1 MLSSNINYEKAVIGW
16 LLIGED
22 VEEIL
27 RILEYTDFY
36 FKSNQDI
43 YRTIK
48 KMYEKNINI
57 DIFVVISE
65 LEKINKLETIGG
77 EEYLKSLSINTT
89 TKHYSEYYAKELK
102 NLAIRRNLDEKLAK
116 AREDIFVNEN
126 IDEVLENIEYEIL
139 EEETRIIQSLINEQV
154 EYYENL
160 KQGKNSKIYTG
171 FKSID
176 DLLGGYA
183 KGSFNVIGAETS
195 IGKSAFALNVA
206 YNNLKQNKTVLY
218 YSLEMTRNEI
228 LDRLFSNHSSLFL
241 KKIQNVDLTEDET
254 IKLASS
260 FPFFEKK
267 KLFLNDTYS
276 LSTTELKINLKLFQK
291 REKLDLL
298 IIDHLGLITHREAKT
313 QNERVGNTTRDL
325 KMIAKQFNIPILCL
339 CQLNRDIDNKK
350 PTLRRLRDSGNI
362 EQDADSVCFL
372 YRKNRKE
379 FFTDFI
385 VEKNRNGTL
394 GEVELMFNGG
404 FQRFREL
411 ENRF

>member
-36 FKSNQDI
+36 LESNQDI

-65 LEKINKLETIGG
+65 LEKNNKLEKIGG
-77 EEYLKSLSINTT
+77 DEYLKALSLNTT
-89 TKHYSEYYAKELK
+89 TKAHTEYFAKELK
-102 NLAIRRNLDEKLAK
+102 DLSIRRNLDMKLAK
-116 AREDIFVNEN
+116 AREKIFIVEN
-126 IDEVLENIEYEIL
+126 INEVLDNIEYEII
-139 EEETRIIQSLINEQV
+139 EEETRNISTLLNEQI
-154 EYYENL
+154 EYYEEM
-160 KQGKNSKIYTG
+160 KQGNITKIYTG
-171 FKSID
+171 LSSID
-176 DLLGGYA
+176 EILGGYS
-183 KGSFNVIGAETS
+183 KGSLNVIGAETS
-195 IGKSAFALNVA
+195 IGKSTFALNIA
-206 YNNLKQNKTVLY
+206 YNNIKQKKTILY
-218 YSLEMTRNEI
+218 YSLEMTRQEI
-228 LDRLFSNHSSLFL
+228 LDRLFSNHTNIYLSKLQTANLDEIESSKISSSL
-241 KKIQNVDLTEDET
+241 V
-254 IKLASS
+254 
-260 FPFFEKK
+260 FFENAKF
-267 KLFLNDTYS
+267 FLNDTYS

-291 REKLDLL
+291 KENIDLL

-379 FFTDFI
+379 FLTDFI
-385 VEKNRNGTL
+385 IEKNRNGIL